1 MLIRVF
7 LRFDTCSPY
16 FFSHILVCAHIYKT
30 ENIKT
35 RINLSTYDQYPTA
48 LPYVVPSTPPT
59 HSLLQKV
66 SKYKRSGLSQQEI
79 MITEELL

>member
-1 MLIRVF
+1 M
-7 LRFDTCSPY
+7 
-16 FFSHILVCAHIYKT
+16 
-30 ENIKT
+30 
-35 RINLSTYDQYPTA
+35 STYDQYPTA

-79 MITEELL
+79 MITEELLWDRETLSE